1 MTVALGQLV
10 LHGLHVWQQPN
21 AQGQLTNVEEPAA
34 YVVDWPSLAS
44 GASAQAILTIEGDR
58 DFHLTHITHAQTDAG
73 FIPLRV
79 QISDQSGKNLF
90 VQPVFINAVSS
101 INAGQPF
108 VLAMRRLYRR
118 TAPVKITFTV
128 D

>member
-10 LHGLHVWQQPN
+10 LHGVHVWQVNDKDVQ
-21 AQGQLTNVEEPAA
+21 EPAF
-34 YVVDWPSLAS
+34 YPVDWPSLAS

-58 DFHLTHITHAQTDAG
+58 DFHLTHITHAQTDTG

-79 QISDQSGKNLF
+79 QVSDQSGKNLF
-90 VQPVFINAVSS
+90 VQPCFINAISS
-101 INAGQPF
+101 INAGQPY
-108 VLAMRRLYRR
+108 VLTMRRLYRR
-118 TAPVKITFTV
+118 TAPVRITFAV

>member
-10 LHGLHVWQQPN
+10 LHGKHVWQQHN
-21 AQGQLTNVEEPAA
+21 AQGQLANVEEPAV
-34 YVVDWPSLAS
+34 YLVDWPSLAS
-44 GASAQAILTIEGDR
+44 GAIHQEILTIEGDR
-58 DFHLTHITHAQTDAG
+58 DFHLTHITHAQTDSG

-90 VQPVFINAVSS
+90 VRPAIINAISS
-101 INAGQPF
+101 INAGQPYI
-108 VLAMRRLYRR
+108 LAMRRLYRR